1 MIKKVKQKDIEI
13 LKLNLMKGELQS
25 DNTFKASIG
34 QRGLNLRDI
43 MERLNQLS
51 EPYDDGTQ
59 LNFRFMIDR
68 RNQKNIDIHLI
79 GPTSTYQ
86 IRKVLGDII
95 LNRSVNNSEIVTIYE
110 QYSDYWNKL
119 TKSKDRDKACSII
132 RGKLLSM
139 GALLEN

>member
-110 QYSDYWNKL
+110 QYSDY
-119 TKSKDRDKACSII
+119 
-132 RGKLLSM
+132 
-139 GALLEN
+139 